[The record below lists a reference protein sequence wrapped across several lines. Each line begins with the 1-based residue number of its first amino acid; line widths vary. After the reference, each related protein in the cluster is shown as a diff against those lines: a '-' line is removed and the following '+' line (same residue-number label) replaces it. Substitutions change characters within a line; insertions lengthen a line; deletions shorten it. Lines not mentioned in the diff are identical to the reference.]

1 MRSDRL
7 SGSLA
12 IIGLS
17 VLFASDSL
25 ANEALDYLEGKL
37 SEDEVTVTDL
47 IKEKEKVEAAE
58 EARKQERILR
68 DDRDYRN
75 RWKNRLVP
83 KGLVYDNESNPIVQR
98 VAIDGLA
105 EWGTV
110 NGEIN
115 SDEGI
120 DINDNQLKR
129 VRLGGMIRAFYNT
142 DLEGRV
148 VGDGNGYQGI
158 DTLKATVQV
167 TEGIAIETGKFRA
180 PFGQEYRQ
188 DPNVR
193 SAPGL
198 SPIVAQIAPS
208 NTLGVRVGATNGNW
222 EMGLGWFS
230 GDQDRNIPGIDGGG
244 FVLANVAY
252 SFDGEVVA
260 GPDDEDA
267 VAPAGHQRWYLD
279 YIYNTSPSE
288 GGSIPNEYRH
298 LLSTGIEVSSGR
310 LDFAGDFLLANGGVN
325 TAWGLNMTGRYWLLE
340 DAIRLVGRYNFADS
354 NEPGGVSVGYG
365 VPGAVGDATQPLA
378 GFSTVLSGD
387 EFHSFYLGL
396 DWHVLQDYLL
406 FSTGVEY
413 RLLKDEI
420 NGDSSGVLWHT
431 GGRVAF

>member
-1 MRSDRL
+1 M
-7 SGSLA
+7 
-12 IIGLS
+12 
-17 VLFASDSL
+17 
-25 ANEALDYLEGKL
+25 
-37 SEDEVTVTDL
+37 
-47 IKEKEKVEAAE
+47 
-58 EARKQERILR
+58 R

-83 KGLVYDNESNPIVQR
+83 KGLVYDNENNPIVQR

-115 SDEGI
+115 SDGGEDT

-167 TEGIAIETGKFRA
+167 TEGIAIEAGKFRA
-180 PFGQEYRQ
+180 PFSQEYRQ
-188 DPNVR
+188 DPSVR

-198 SPIVAQIAPS
+198 SPIVAQIAPA
-208 NTLGVRVGATNGNW
+208 NTVGVRVGATNGNW

-230 GDQDRNIPGIDGGG
+230 GDRDRNVPGIDGGG
-244 FVLANVAY
+244 FVLANLSY
-252 SFDGEVVA
+252 TFNGEVVV
-260 GPDDEDA
+260 GPEDDRTTP
-267 VAPAGHQRWYLD
+267 PAGHQRWHFD

-298 LLSTGIEVSSGR
+298 LVSTGIEVSSGN
-310 LDFAGDFLLANGGVN
+310 LDFAGDFLLANGDTN
-325 TAWGLNMTGRYWLLE
+325 TAWGLTMTGRYWLLE
-340 DAIRLVGRYNFADS
+340 DAIRLVGRYNYADS
-354 NEPGGVSVGYG
+354 NDLGGISVGYG
-365 VPGAVGDATQPLA
+365 VPGAVGDSSQPLS
-378 GFSTVLSGD
+378 GFSTVLPGD
-387 EFHSFYLGL
+387 EFHSAYLGL
-396 DWHVLQDYLL
+396 DWHVLQDYFL

-420 NGDSSGVLWHT
+420 NDDSSGLFWQT